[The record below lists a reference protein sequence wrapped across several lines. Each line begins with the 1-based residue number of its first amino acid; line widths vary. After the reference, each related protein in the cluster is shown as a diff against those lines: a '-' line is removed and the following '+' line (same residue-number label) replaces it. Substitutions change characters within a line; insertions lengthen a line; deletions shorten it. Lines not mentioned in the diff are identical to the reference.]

1 MLGVSLVTRQSR
13 QSLLVVSSP
22 RVPPC
27 LTLESL
33 YTMCTADFG
42 LMHSP
47 CPRHPT
53 PMLYSRQRSHST
65 HNPIITIR
73 HLRALHLRTRTYS
86 RPLPATVGYPHSMT
100 ACAHNPFPSR
110 HCPPR
115 TRQLAQPVPREYRS
129 LTRADTCFRRPST
142 LAHRH
147 KKLSPA
153 PMPKPVPNALHLTR
167 FA

>member
-1 MLGVSLVTRQSR
+1 MRNVIPRNKVDLQRIRYG
-13 QSLLVVSSP
+13 SLLEKYCSAVHGGINSV
-22 RVPPC
+22 R
-27 LTLESL
+27 
-33 YTMCTADFG
+33 
-42 LMHSP
+42 LMPAHFRP
-47 CPRHPT
+47 DTPT
-53 PMLYSRQRSHST
+53 PMPYSRHVLPHSNT
-65 HNPIITIR
+65 HNPIIAIR

-86 RPLPATVGYPHSMT
+86 RPFPATVGYPHSMT

-115 TRQLAQPVPREYRS
+115 TQHLAQPVPREYRS
-129 LTRADTCFRRPST
+129 LTRADTCFRRPSI